1 MKKLI
6 IASAALLV
14 GFAASAANMNWG
26 FNYSYLSDGTG
37 EAGNIRGTQPAAGW
51 PSYMVYAFD
60 AYSYSQADAT
70 ALIGTTDWATTL
82 ATKTVTGGKK
92 ATAADDLGG
101 IGSISSDFSVA
112 TEGAHAGQ
120 VAAYFIMFDA
130 ATPADAKN
138 YYISEVVYQAP
149 GTTATQIKWEGQTS
163 NVDITGSADKGNWQA
178 VAVPEPTSGLL
189 LLLGV
194 AGLALRR
201 RRA

>member
-37 EAGNIRGTQPAAGW
+37 EAGVIRGTEPATGW

-60 AYSYSQADAT
+60 AYSYSQADAIK
-70 ALIGTTDWATTL
+70 LIGTTDWAATL
-82 ATKTVTGGKK
+82 ATKTVADGKAATG
-92 ATAADDLGG
+92 ADDLGG
-101 IGSISSDFSVA
+101 IGSVAANFSVA
-112 TEGAHAGQ
+112 TEGEHAGQ

-163 NVDITGSADKGNWQA
+163 NVDITGSADKGNWT
-178 VAVPEPTSGLL
+178 AVPEPTSGLL